1 MKNIKYR
8 RYEKMKRK
16 KYYKVID
23 LELNQGLYEYLLFKS
38 DKLDTSISE
47 IVRSLVMEDIN
58 NNGIAL
64 LINRDNL
71 CNGDNI

>member
-1 MKNIKYR
+1 
-8 RYEKMKRK
+8 MKRK

-38 DKLDTSISE
+38 DKLDRSISE
-47 IVRSLVMEDIN
+47 IVQSLVMEDIN

-64 LINRDNL
+64 LIKRANI